1 MKRLLPLLFLLLLT
15 ACTPEPTYTIE
26 ENTMTVEI
34 QGYYQTC
41 IEEPNI
47 YTYNQGEWEW
57 VNDYLPHEVE
67 YIVDGE
73 YQINLCDV
81 VVCQEFTDPL
91 QIELVEYIETEDLT
105 YETVPLTDTLK
116 VEITYYTNKKCTNQ
130 KIHEIIETI

>member
-15 ACTPEPTYTIE
+15 ACAPEPTHTIE
-26 ENTMTVEI
+26 GNTMTVKI

-41 IEEPNI
+41 IEEPNL

-67 YIVDGE
+67 YTVDGE

-81 VVCQEFTDPL
+81 VVCQEFSGPL

-105 YETVPLTDTLK
+105 YETVPLTDTIK
-116 VEITYYTNKKCTNQ
+116 VEIPYYSTKNCNKQ
-130 KIHEIIETI
+130 KLHEIIETI